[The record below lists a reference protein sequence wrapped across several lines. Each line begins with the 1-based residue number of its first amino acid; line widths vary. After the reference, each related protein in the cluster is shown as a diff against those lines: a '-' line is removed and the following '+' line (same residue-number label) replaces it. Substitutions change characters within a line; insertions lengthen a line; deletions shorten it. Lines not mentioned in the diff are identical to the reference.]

1 MEVLYLRPYPLLLL
15 TNKYL
20 LSYIGGSAT
29 FSFAV
34 SRSLNFSALIQLI
47 ALIILTYII
56 VASEHSRYRIF
67 FVWIAAI
74 LLNIILIFKFSWS
87 VLLLLKYWWA
97 WEVVK
102 KRIMN
107 RMGKICSRPLLTEA
121 RSLSRI
127 ETKRKSRSSR
137 Q

>member
-74 LLNIILIFKFSWS
+74 LLNIILIFKFS
-87 VLLLLKYWWA
+87 
-97 WEVVK
+97 
-102 KRIMN
+102 
-107 RMGKICSRPLLTEA
+107 
-121 RSLSRI
+121 
-127 ETKRKSRSSR
+127 
-137 Q
+137 